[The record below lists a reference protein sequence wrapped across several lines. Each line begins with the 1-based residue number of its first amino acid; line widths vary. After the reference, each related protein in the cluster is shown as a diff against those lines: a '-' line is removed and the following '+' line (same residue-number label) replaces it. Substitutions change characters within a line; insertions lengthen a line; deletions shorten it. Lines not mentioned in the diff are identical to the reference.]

1 MAQTVLWGP
10 RSIADASR
18 SRAVFAEQGERKT
31 MQVRVLYFAL
41 LRERLRRT
49 EETLDLPA
57 GSLVRDAVARLAG
70 ENEVISGI
78 AKSLLLAVNQ
88 TLVPA
93 DFPLHDGDELAL
105 LPPVS
110 GGSEARLDPVP
121 PSPRCRISR
130 DPLDA
135 SEALAAVRGPGQGGV
150 VLFIGLVRDHNQGKQ
165 VVRLDYEAF
174 DSMAVRS
181 LTTICDEIEASVAGA
196 RLAVIHRVGSLTIGD
211 VAVLVAASAPHRAE
225 AFAACRQA
233 IERLKVEVPIW
244 KKEFSPDGSEWL
256 GGAG

>member
-1 MAQTVLWGP
+1 MA
-10 RSIADASR
+10 IA
-18 SRAVFAEQGERKT
+18 
-31 MQVRVLYFAL
+31 VRVLYFAL
-41 LRERLRRT
+41 LRERLRRSD
-49 EETLDLPA
+49 ERLSLPE
-57 GSLVRDAVARLAG
+57 GSKVSDAVAALAAQ
-70 ENEVISGI
+70 NEVLSGLQ
-78 AKSLLLAVNQ
+78 KSLLLAVNQ

-110 GGSEARLDPVP
+110 GGSEAQESPLP
-121 PSPRCRISR
+121 PRCRISHE
-130 DPLDA
+130 PLDPG
-135 SEALAAVRGPGQGGV
+135 EALAAVRGPGQGGV

-181 LTTICDEIEASVAGA
+181 LSTICGELEASLPGT
-196 RLAVIHRVGSLTIGD
+196 RLSVIHRVGSLAIGEL
-211 VAVLVAASAPHRAE
+211 AVLVAASAPHRAE
-225 AFAACRQA
+225 AFTACRQA

>member
-1 MAQTVLWGP
+1 M
-10 RSIADASR
+10 SIA
-18 SRAVFAEQGERKT
+18 
-31 MQVRVLYFAL
+31 VRVLYFAL

-49 EETLDLPA
+49 EETLALPE
-57 GSLVRDAVARLAG
+57 GSKVREAVALLAQQ
-70 ENEVISGI
+70 NEVIAGI
-78 AKSLLLAVNQ
+78 EKSLLLAVNQ

-93 DFPLHDGDELAL
+93 DFPLSDGDELAL
-105 LPPVS
+105 LPPVA
-110 GGSEARLDPVP
+110 GGSEAVADSAS

-130 DPLDA
+130 DPLDPA
-135 SEALAAVRGPGQGGV
+135 EALAAVRGPGQGGV

-181 LTTICDEIEASVAGA
+181 LTTICSEIEASVSGS
-196 RLAVIHRVGSLTIGD
+196 RVAVIHRVGSLAIGD
-211 VAVLVAASAPHRAE
+211 LAVLVAASAPHRAE
-225 AFAACRQA
+225 AFTACRQA

-244 KKEFSPDGSEWL
+244 KKEFSADGAEWL